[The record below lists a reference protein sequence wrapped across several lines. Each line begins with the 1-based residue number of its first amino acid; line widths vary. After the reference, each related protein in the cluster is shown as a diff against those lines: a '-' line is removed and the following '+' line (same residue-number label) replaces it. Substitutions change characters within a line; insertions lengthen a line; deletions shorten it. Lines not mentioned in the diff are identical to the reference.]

1 MNKAKLFLV
10 WNAGLLVTALSWIT
24 TNPTTGQVIVWTGDV
39 ADITSANNVF
49 LSSAFEMLKFIPT
62 IAALAAGFYILNKIF
77 SLIPKAGG
85 WK

>member
-1 MNKAKLFLV
+1 MNKTKLFLV

-24 TNPTTGQVIVWTGDV
+24 TNSSWAVTVEAADV
-39 ADITSANNVF
+39 TQITSANNVF
-49 LSSAFEMLKFIPT
+49 LTSAFEMLKFIPT

-77 SLIPKAGG
+77 GLIPKSWG

>member
-24 TNPTTGQVIVWTGDV
+24 TNGSWVVTVEAWDVSQITG
-39 ADITSANNVF
+39 ANNVF

-77 SLIPKAGG
+77 SLIPKSGG